1 MSVNA
6 KEVST
11 HVPFAYLFF
20 LFECGR
26 GGSEGEGARH
36 CVVNS
41 KITHILIL
49 GIGLDLA
56 FNGGSCGGISLKND

>member
-1 MSVNA
+1 MYPLGTYFS
-6 KEVST
+6 
-11 HVPFAYLFF
+11 FF
-20 LFECGR
+20 KCR
-26 GGSEGEGARH
+26 RRGSEGEGARH